1 MFTDNDRN
9 QFEDWQKKWDAAS
22 EKIAKEFAEDLA
34 KKGQKPAT
42 QQPPTSW
49 LTNTPMERD
58 VQPQRAELEEE
69 PTWRDIFYRS
79 QNIGGLINEVKY
91 DKGETKPTASFGGF
105 TPTKTNPTQ
114 QSTIGPDGLAS
125 DGNGVR
131 VTPNWSDGEDLREL
145 DDIKRRIETMER
157 KHHKEEVMSEKP
169 AVSLKKQL
177 ESLRDRVQK
186 LSEKINRS
194 PEVDVS

>member
-1 MFTDNDRN
+1 MFNESEQA

-22 EKIAKEFAEDLA
+22 EKMAKSFAEDLA
-34 KKGQKPAT
+34 KKGQKPAA
-42 QQPPTSW
+42 QQPATSW
-49 LTNTPMERD
+49 LTNTPMDRD
-58 VQPQRAELEEE
+58 YKQSQEIEEE
-69 PTWRDIFYRS
+69 PSWRDIYYRS
-79 QNIGGLINEVKY
+79 QNIGGLFTEAQVKY

-105 TPTKTNPTQ
+105 TPTKTNPTT
-114 QSTIGPDGLAS
+114 QSSVGPDGVGP
-125 DGNGVR
+125 DGHTR

-145 DDIKRRIETMER
+145 DDIKRRLEMMER

-169 AVSLKKQL
+169 ASGLKKQL